1 MIVLILEKVPTSLR
15 GELTRWLLE
24 LKAGVFVGKV
34 SAMVRDRLWEH
45 VCMTSKDGSALLVHP
60 ADTEQ
65 GFMIHMWGTTSRTLR
80 DFDGLLLLQLPA
92 SPEKTTP

>member
-45 VCMTSKDGSALLVHP
+45 VC
-60 ADTEQ
+60 
-65 GFMIHMWGTTSRTLR
+65 I
-80 DFDGLLLLQLPA
+80 
-92 SPEKTTP
+92 